1 MKLNMKQNLT
11 AILLFASFISF
22 GQFEM
27 HRTETD
33 NSSDNY
39 ADCYP
44 SSKTLGSKSSKL
56 VLRKN
61 YYGMSLQLLYAC
73 GDPMTSD
80 YTSEERAN
88 DFRDNNVSFTFY
100 SASGKEELTYSTTP
114 TDVELTEIAYEDA
127 VYIFFDKEKLYA
139 YFKKYSKVKITGI
152 GFGSYSFSLSGF
164 TVAYN
169 SLNH

>member
-1 MKLNMKQNLT
+1 MNTKQ
-11 AILLFASFISF
+11 ILIAVLLMTSFISF
-22 GQFEM
+22 GQFEI
-27 HRTETD
+27 HRIETD
-33 NSSDNY
+33 NSSEAY

-73 GDPMTSD
+73 GDPMSRD
-80 YTSEERAN
+80 YSSEEQAN

-100 SASGKEELTYSTTP
+100 SASGKEELTYSTSP
-114 TDVELTEIAYEDA
+114 TDVELTEIGYEDA
-127 VYIFFDKEKLYA
+127 VYIFFDKEKLYD

-152 GFGSYSFSLSGF
+152 GFGSYTFSLNGF
-164 TVAYN
+164 TAAYN
-169 SLNH
+169 SLNK